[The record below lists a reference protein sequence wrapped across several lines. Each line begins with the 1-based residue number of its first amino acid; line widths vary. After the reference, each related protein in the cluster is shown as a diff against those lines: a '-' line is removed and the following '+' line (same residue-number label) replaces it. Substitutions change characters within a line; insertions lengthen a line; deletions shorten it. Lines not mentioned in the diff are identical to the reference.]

1 GRLIKEKDPTARVVF
16 IGPCTAKKV
25 EAQRVEV
32 RPWIDAV
39 ITFEELQALLD
50 SRDID
55 VTVLEETPM
64 EDASYFGRVLART
77 GGLSEAV
84 SEALREQGMETFDFR
99 PEVCDGIEA
108 CRVALLKKSKNLL
121 TANFVEGMVCNG
133 GCIGGAGCLM
143 HGEKNRSKVDLHGK
157 DAKKQRI
164 DGQEPSVK

>member
-1 GRLIKEKDPTARVVF
+1 M
-16 IGPCTAKKV
+16 
-25 EAQRVEV
+25 EAYLGLTELLDQNLSAYEYFQTLPPDVQTVLRREDGVSS
-32 RPWIDAV
+32 
-39 ITFEELQALLD
+39 FEELQALLD

-55 VTVLEETPM
+55 VTSLEETPM
-64 EDASYFGRVLART
+64 EDATYFGRVLART

-84 SEALREQGMETFDFR
+84 SEALREQGLEEFDLR

-121 TANFVEGMVCNG
+121 AANFVEGMACSG

-157 DAKKQRI
+157 DAKKQRL
-164 DGQEPSVK
+164 DE